1 MGHREMPGFSWQG
14 VVPAEANLPTAG
26 NVEGD
31 FRFALSEAS
40 LHYWKSGAWNEF
52 SGGGGGS
59 PGGSSGDIQYNNGGS
74 FGGFGDWDGTNLSFS
89 GWLKL
94 IETGG
99 SGFIR
104 VKAADFAA
112 DYDIILPDSA
122 PTTDNQTLVYDGAG
136 NFFWELP
143 TIANFV
149 GDSGSGGTAGAV
161 PAPAAGDASKYLK
174 GDGTWATVSGGG
186 GVNGPATSTARAL
199 ASWNGTTGDDLYDN
213 VTTMTSNGDIHGNRD
228 GFAIYGGNS
237 DYNRISISDAAI
249 GFHFN
254 TGVPLQ
260 TFDGNFSTYYPDHY
274 STFGTGAGTG
284 GTFYF
289 LGANTNG
296 FNSAINGVYGAGNN
310 TGANQ
315 GGYVHLRPGTS
326 ASGDDGYALLG
337 LASIGAADNGGF
349 PYMPTISG
357 TPSGAPTAVT
367 GFCAFAFEVSTNK
380 LWIYNGS
387 AWKSVTLT

>member
-1 MGHREMPGFSWQG
+1 M
-14 VVPAEANLPTAG
+14 
-26 NVEGD
+26 
-31 FRFALSEAS
+31 
-40 LHYWKSGAWNEF
+40 SGAIVI
-52 SGGGGGS
+52 GGGGGGGGGGT
-59 PGGSSGDIQYNNGGS
+59 PGGAANSIQYNSGGT
-74 FGGFGDWDGTNLSFS
+74 FAGFGSWDGTELLVPGILSLRES
-89 GWLKL
+89 
-94 IETGG
+94 GG
-99 SGFIR
+99 SGLISLQC
-104 VKAADFAA
+104 ADFTT
-112 DYDIILPDSA
+112 DYTVTFPDAA
-122 PTTDNQTLVYDGAG
+122 PTTDGQTLVYDGVG

-161 PAPAAGDASKYLK
+161 PAPATGDATKFLK
-174 GDGTWATVSGGG
+174 GDGTWATVGG
-186 GVNGPATSTARAL
+186 GVAGPGSSTDRAIAT
-199 ASWNGTTGDDLYDN
+199 WNGTGGSTLRSN
-213 VTTMTSNGDIHGNRD
+213 VPTVDSSGNIHGNRD
-228 GFAIYGGNS
+228 GFGLWGGGS
-237 DYNRISISDAAI
+237 DYNRIVISDGSI

-254 TGVPLQ
+254 TGVALQ
-260 TFDGNFSTYYPDHY
+260 TFDGNFSSYYPDY
-274 STFGTGAGTG
+274 FSTFGTGAGTG

-337 LASIGAADNGGF
+337 LPSIAAADNGGF

-380 LWIYNGS
+380 LWVYNGS